1 MFPAYVNSL
10 GLKDENGD
18 PLTLDADGEGSLKEY
33 VKRVVMESA
42 QRASDQGVDLSD
54 KPWLIV
60 ENGKVQGMDFT
71 AYVKDITRM
80 KTAPAFDALDLESPE
95 NDLFG
100 NETTNCRHFTEYS
113 TAHTKAQRVC
123 GSRSCENDESNG
135 IHYGRK
141 SRKST
146 AFPHPPRRVRP
157 RHLFGDLGN
166 ADGKTARGGL

>member
-1 MFPAYVNSL
+1 MTKEQILVSAEEKAMFPAYVNSL

-80 KTAPAFDALDLESPE
+80 KTAPAF
-95 NDLFG
+95 
-100 NETTNCRHFTEYS
+100 
-113 TAHTKAQRVC
+113 
-123 GSRSCENDESNG
+123 
-135 IHYGRK
+135 
-141 SRKST
+141 
-146 AFPHPPRRVRP
+146 VRWT
-157 RHLFGDLGN
+157 
-166 ADGKTARGGL
+166 GKPGE

>member
-10 GLKDENGD
+10 GLKDENGTL
-18 PLTLDADGEGSLKEY
+18 LTLDADGNGSLKEY

-42 QRASDQGVDLSD
+42 QRALDGDADLSD
-54 KPWLIV
+54 KTWLNIA
-60 ENGKVQGMDFT
+60 NGKVQSMDFT

-113 TAHTKAQRVC
+113 TANTKVQGGVC
-123 GSRSCENDESNG
+123 RSRSCEDAESNG
-135 IHYGRK
+135 ICHGIEK
-141 SRKST
+141 
-146 AFPHPPRRVRP
+146 PRR
-157 RHLFGDLGN
+157 HTIS
-166 ADGKTARGGL
+166 ASATASATAILHW